1 MKKQI
6 ITAIAIVFVVMYLFY
21 SFIYLE
27 LDFKCWE
34 QQTRASYIVLSI
46 FLSVFSSWGI
56 FMKNKVYEN

>member
-34 QQTRASYIVLSI
+34 QQNRASYIVLSI
-46 FLSVFSSWGI
+46 ILSTFSSWAI
-56 FMKNKVYEN
+56 AMLNQD